1 MRQKKQGAINSVQSE
16 YVEHQMAK
24 RRMSL
29 ETRQKK
35 RQRSIAQERVMLA
48 VIAVFIVIFMIWLF
62 LF

>member
-1 MRQKKQGAINSVQSE
+1 MQSE

-35 RQRSIAQERVMLA
+35 RQRSIEQERIMLA
-48 VIAVFIVIFMIWLF
+48 IIAVFMVVFLIWLF